1 MGVRKLGKV
10 IAVSNQK
17 GGVGKTTTVV
27 NLAAAMG
34 LRGKKVLIIDLDPQ
48 GNTTTSLGI
57 SKKSIRYTSY
67 EVITEQC
74 RIFEAAVPTQFRGIS
89 VVPATKDLAGASVE
103 LIDEDGRAAFLK
115 KQTELIRGDYDY
127 ILIDC
132 APSLDLLTINALTA
146 ADSALIPIQC
156 EFLSLEGLTELI
168 DTIKRIRLTSN
179 PGLMIEGILFT
190 MYVSRY
196 KLTEQV
202 EAEVKK
208 YFKNDVLETVI
219 PRSVALS
226 EAPSFGQ
233 PIMYYDKKSKG
244 AKAYDELAK
253 EIIKRGKKQKS

>member
-1 MGVRKLGKV
+1 MGRV

-27 NLAAAMG
+27 NLAAALG
-34 LRGKKVLIIDLDPQ
+34 LRGKKVLVIDLDPQ

-57 SKKSIRYTSY
+57 SKKSIRFTSY

-89 VVPATKDLAGASVE
+89 AVAATKDLAGASVE
-103 LIDEDGRAAFLK
+103 LIDEDARALFLK
-115 KQTELIRGDYDY
+115 KQIDMVRNDHDY
-127 ILIDC
+127 ILVDC

-168 DTIKRIRLTSN
+168 DTIKRIRKTSN
-179 PGLMIEGILFT
+179 PELMIEGILLT
-190 MYVSRY
+190 MYVKRY

-202 EAEVKK
+202 EEEVRK
-208 YFKNDVLETVI
+208 YFGGDVLETVI

-253 EIIKRGKKQKS
+253 ELIKRSKKQKNKAS